1 MYHLSVKVVST
12 LRTRNATLANLKN
25 AVNYVS
31 PPTPVHLTGVE
42 VNLASPGGNSF
53 WEGRFT
59 PSPPIQS
66 CGANVDVVDRPTQLI
81 CISDIYLLSTNTNT
95 KDRAGQ
101 AGNVYVHCSAVTRAT
116 RVIKIII
123 DIIDTTILVENYSDF
138 LYALAYL
145 WKEGNPP

>member
-81 CISDIYLLSTNTNT
+81 CIADIYLLSTD
-95 KDRAGQ
+95 KYKRQSRAICQ
-101 AGNVYVHCSAVTRAT
+101 CLCALQSQVPP
-116 RVIKIII
+116 VIKIII
-123 DIIDTTILVENYSDF
+123 DIIDTTTLVT
-138 LYALAYL
+138 
-145 WKEGNPP
+145 

>member
-81 CISDIYLLSTNTNT
+81 CIADIYLYLSTD
-95 KDRAGQ
+95 KYKRQSRAICQ
-101 AGNVYVHCSAVTRAT
+101 CLCALQSHVPPVSSKSSLTSLT
-116 RVIKIII
+116 QPFWLKITVIF
-123 DIIDTTILVENYSDF
+123 YMR
-138 LYALAYL
+138 
-145 WKEGNPP
+145 